1 MSCLKKFERGE
12 KGAGDTVDSSEEEKS
27 VQHS

>member
-12 KGAGDTVDSSEEEKS
+12 EGAGDTVDSSEEEKS